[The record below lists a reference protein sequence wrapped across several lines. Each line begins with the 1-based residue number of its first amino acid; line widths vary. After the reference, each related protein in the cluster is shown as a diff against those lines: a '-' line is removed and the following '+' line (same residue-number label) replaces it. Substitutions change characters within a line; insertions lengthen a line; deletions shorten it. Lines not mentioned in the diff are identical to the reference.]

1 MVRLSHRGIC
11 ISDLETSER
20 FYRDALGF
28 VEEADYG
35 IIEGPDMDQ
44 TMEMTGVR
52 LRAKMFRHESG
63 PRVEL
68 MQFLHPMAQGAR
80 EKRSTLQ
87 YGLVHLSFYVDDIDV
102 AAQKI
107 RDAGGTVHDHTRVQN
122 GEGGII
128 LLYCTD
134 PDGVRIELMQDSAIP
149 ARFSHSGICVPDVAR
164 SLRYYEALG
173 FTAAEDY
180 VFNDATAFL
189 DTINEV
195 EGIRLRA
202 QMIRDADGNTLEL
215 LQVYEPDCFGTEER
229 QPLNRFGLTHIAFWD
244 DDMEGTIAALDERGG
259 YFVEAAHVRTP
270 HIELQHGAD
279 PVGVRIEL
287 MRPVA

>member
-11 ISDLETSER
+11 ISDLEVSER

-28 VEEADYG
+28 VEDEDYG
-35 IIEGPDMDQ
+35 IIEGPDMDR

-52 LRAKMFRHESG
+52 LRAKMLRHGSG

-68 MQFLHPMAQGAR
+68 LQFLHPAAQGAR
-80 EKRSTLQ
+80 QKRSTLQ

-122 GEGGII
+122 GEGGIT
-128 LLYCTD
+128 LVYCTD
-134 PDGVRIELMQDSAIP
+134 PDGVRIELMHEPGTP
-149 ARFSHSGICVPDVAR
+149 ARFSHSGICVPDVAT
-164 SLRYYEALG
+164 SLRYYETLG
-173 FTAAEDY
+173 FSAAEDY
-180 VFNDATAFL
+180 VFNEPTAFL
-189 DTINEV
+189 DAINEV
-195 EGIRLRA
+195 PGIRLRA
-202 QMIRDADGNTLEL
+202 QMIRDGEGNTLEL
-215 LQVYEPDCFGTEER
+215 LQVFEPQAFGTRER

-244 DDMEGTIAALDERGG
+244 DDMEGTIAALTQKGG
-259 YFVEAAHVRTP
+259 YFVEAAHVRTA

-279 PVGVRIEL
+279 PDGVRIEL
-287 MRPVA
+287 MRPVS